1 MDLELRTM
9 FTFMGNVMIVKDP
22 WPHIIEDNFLEPEMY
37 KFLVSLIK
45 YDKKRY
51 KTIWCAE
58 KHKKDYYEKLASKQ
72 RYDGYNHFDGEI
84 YSVYAKY
91 RIPYS
96 KEIMDILCYAQ
107 DKLVERMMML
117 MPERLDNVKT
127 IALHIQTL
135 QSTKLKGT
143 TNDFHTDPPTR
154 LISSVVYTDKNN
166 HGTFLGYPKQ
176 EIKPEENRALT
187 FCSVK
192 DKTWHAYVSNSDKP
206 RTTFNFILKGK
217 PDGD

>member
-1 MDLELRTM
+1 MDLELRIM

-58 KHKKDYYEKLASKQ
+58 KHKKDYYERLASKQ

-91 RIPYS
+91 SIPYS

-127 IALHIQTL
+127 T
-135 QSTKLKGT
+135 
-143 TNDFHTDPPTR
+143 
-154 LISSVVYTDKNN
+154 
-166 HGTFLGYPKQ
+166 
-176 EIKPEENRALT
+176 
-187 FCSVK
+187 
-192 DKTWHAYVSNSDKP
+192 HAYILNENMYDVIIDLFDSKGIHNSPSWNGSDPNRLNIDYRYATDLSPNYRVYGVWPMLAKQAAGISDLDG
-206 RTTFNFILKGK
+206 NFHEIVMIHLNLQRHAEISENS
-217 PDGD
+217 